1 MEHAH
6 EHRQEE
12 DLEEDDEDHGIG
24 EAEETACGELDVS
37 QSGAEYNMNIAE
49 VTLSLT
55 SGECKEAQIQG
66 VPAAPVALLG

>member
-49 VTLSLT
+49 VTLSTT
-55 SGECKEAQIQG
+55 SGQCKEAQIQG

>member
-6 EHRQEE
+6 EHRQEK

-37 QSGAEYNMNIAE
+37 QSGAEYNMNMAE
-49 VTLSLT
+49 VTL
-55 SGECKEAQIQG
+55 
-66 VPAAPVALLG
+66 